1 MECIPCN
8 RRFKNETALEKHI
21 KYSPAHALKYDC
33 SSCSRSFSSQNAL
46 GQHIRDSHPLRYT
59 CNTCSRAFKT
69 ENGLEQHIEDCHP
82 LKYDCNSCNR
92 SFYSENA
99 LAQHIRDAPAHN
111 PKGNNKSFKNKA
123 AQKQRIQNPPAD
135 AHSYNQRWSMY
146 PTHHEHVSSLLE
158 EEYLHFDFHNDDNAE
173 GCIREHDT
181 NIMGRFTCHNDSCG
195 TDGWSSRQIA
205 ITIRKYPGNKY
216 NARVYHQRCRRCDSL
231 SRPVLDESYAE
242 RVAYRIKKWDG
253 IFMGAPP
260 PYSFEK
266 NGPHH
271 NDLCEGC
278 KDRHCNTL
286 SSWNSFN

>member
-135 AHSYNQRWSMY
+135 AHSYNKDGPCIQRTTSMY
-146 PTHHEHVSSLLE
+146 QACWKRSTSISTSTTMTTPKAASESTTQISW
-158 EEYLHFDFHNDDNAE
+158 A
-173 GCIREHDT
+173 
-181 NIMGRFTCHNDSCG
+181 DSPA
-195 TDGWSSRQIA
+195 TMTRA
-205 ITIRKYPGNKY
+205 
-216 NARVYHQRCRRCDSL
+216 ARTGGQVD
-231 SRPVLDESYAE
+231 
-242 RVAYRIKKWDG
+242 K
-253 IFMGAPP
+253 
-260 PYSFEK
+260 
-266 NGPHH
+266 
-271 NDLCEGC
+271 
-278 KDRHCNTL
+278 
-286 SSWNSFN
+286 